1 MQMKQKAFVFTMDA
15 AYAVFIILLA
25 TATVMMVLQ
34 TTQQSNEDILYL
46 SRLAADINIV
56 EEATG
61 ETVNMDWIKINDCAE
76 AETVGTNQAVIYAG
90 NGNVQLNITEVC
102 LP

>member
-1 MQMKQKAFVFTMDA
+1 MNQKAFVFTMDA

-61 ETVNMDWIKINDCAE
+61 ETVNLNWITVNDCGNAD
-76 AETVGTNQAVIYAG
+76 TVGTNQAVVYTD
-90 NGNVQLNITEVC
+90 NGNLELKTTKVC